1 MDNKKD
7 MQETIMVRD
16 LAFSIAKSM
25 EFSSPKNEAE
35 HLTILV
41 SGIVLYLCK
50 WLESRNYGKSVRHGV
65 LKTFSGGVERAVKLV
80 IKLEEESDVND
91 EDVN

>member
-7 MQETIMVRD
+7 MQETIMVKD
-16 LAFSIAKSM
+16 LALSIAKSM
-25 EFSSPKNEAE
+25 EFSSPENEAE
-35 HLTILV
+35 HMTILV

-50 WLESRNYGKSVRHGV
+50 WLEFRNYGKSVRHGV
-65 LKTFSGGVERAVKLV
+65 LKTFSKGVEHAVEHV
-80 IKLEEESDVND
+80 IKLEEESVVNE